1 MAKSKILIIIL
12 LLLFITGYEL
22 RVTGYE
28 SYAQDSDKLSALR
41 KQILEVKTSEELY
54 APFEELKDLYFSR
67 PMTKSEGGIPLPAG
81 KDNRYTDFVEFLKSL
96 SQQNKALEPF
106 TNYYIAQSRY
116 HQLKYLEDT
125 QKWDEYFAKGNT
137 YRDELTQAAKNAL
150 DATTTKEPLN
160 LYARLLLWQF
170 HKDQQ
175 DAGALAALADLMSS
189 VLEYSKSAVD
199 IKPIKNIADK
209 LLSFGEKVKS
219 RELYGIYAER
229 LSVSNIKDDGLADA
243 AVGFYRE
250 GNLEL
255 AESIYDIYVDRITK
269 STAKEKLIPIL
280 IDIARGFSY
289 KDQGQNDPVYAEK
302 IFKKIEE
309 LAGKKVF
316 DQELLYLRAFNLEK
330 AKEFV
335 KAKDVYSDLVL
346 AFSETVHTDEA
357 IFKMGIINT
366 YVLRDVKKGRDYFE
380 RLIQKKPALSP
391 WGISALYQLGLLS
404 HWENDYTRAKDYYN
418 KLIEIA
424 AVNYPQTQACVRER
438 LKEIEEAK
446 PMEYNLKT
454 FLDASLKEENNML
467 DMSKLDLRSHPYK
480 AKKDE
485 SVNINSTAY
494 TSPTGCMQIEL
505 QYLWSGD
512 SGSKK
517 PSPQQAAF
525 DTTYTDAGTKVI
537 NLVVVSPTG
546 IIERSLDLVDV
557 Y

>member
-1 MAKSKILIIIL
+1 M
-12 LLLFITGYEL
+12 
-22 RVTGYE
+22 
-28 SYAQDSDKLSALR
+28 
-41 KQILEVKTSEELY
+41 
-54 APFEELKDLYFSR
+54 
-67 PMTKSEGGIPLPAG
+67 
-81 KDNRYTDFVEFLKSL
+81 
-96 SQQNKALEPF
+96 
-106 TNYYIAQSRY
+106 
-116 HQLKYLEDT
+116 
-125 QKWDEYFAKGNT
+125 
-137 YRDELTQAAKNAL
+137 
-150 DATTTKEPLN
+150 
-160 LYARLLLWQF
+160 
-170 HKDQQ
+170 
-175 DAGALAALADLMSS
+175 
-189 VLEYSKSAVD
+189 
-199 IKPIKNIADK
+199 
-209 LLSFGEKVKS
+209 
-219 RELYGIYAER
+219 
-229 LSVSNIKDDGLADA
+229 
-243 AVGFYRE
+243 
-250 GNLEL
+250 
-255 AESIYDIYVDRITK
+255 
-269 STAKEKLIPIL
+269 
-280 IDIARGFSY
+280 
-289 KDQGQNDPVYAEK
+289 
-302 IFKKIEE
+302 
-309 LAGKKVF
+309 
-316 DQELLYLRAFNLEK
+316 RAFNLEK

-346 AFSETVHTDEA
+346 AFSETVHADEA

-391 WGISALYQLGLLS
+391 WGIAALYQLGLLS

-424 AVNYPQTQACVRER
+424 AADYPQTQARVRER

-467 DMSKLDLRSHPYK
+467 DMSKLDLRSHPYR

-525 DTTYTDAGTKVI
+525 DTTYTDTGTKVI